1 MIKRST
7 QDLMKVL
14 GAKVVQTDTAHELA
28 RELMER
34 NTEDKLRNIHG
45 KADRGR
51 NDRSVLLRMA
61 GNIAA
66 GVLSDQSTRLTS
78 PAAIANAA
86 VDIATM
92 IIAAVD
98 KRLLDKDT

>member
-1 MIKRST
+1 
-7 QDLMKVL
+7 MKDVP
-14 GAKVVQTDTAHELA
+14 TATAYELA

-34 NTEDKLRNIHG
+34 NTADKLRNIHG
-45 KADRGR
+45 NAERGR

-66 GVLSDQSTRLTS
+66 GVLADQSTRLTS
-78 PAAIANAA
+78 PIAIANAA
-86 VDIATM
+86 VDIATL

-98 KRLLDKDT
+98 KRLLTDTKDK